1 MGNLLV
7 SQSEEIINAI
17 KSDNDAKLKEYYEQY
32 NIETN
37 REITQGRSAIVL
49 CAIYGSEKCIRFLIE
64 KGNDVNQEDKSDGSS
79 PLIIS
84 AKFNYINI
92 IELLLSNNANVNIK
106 NVHDLTALDM
116 AIIRGNYETAL
127 YLYTKTNLKIE
138 KSLEQYIELNKQ
150 LVCPLFNIE
159 LFYNC
164 LMNKMSIDKVP
175 SFANVSGTKRK
186 QFDGKVPDPNE
197 SWGDFIKRLGRLELY
212 QPPLVDG
219 DKVEK
224 KNSFYMRMQSKLVE
238 MEYGVK
244 IDLKGKKE
252 DIEKNEGNDKI
263 KVVVKNDEER
273 RLTHQLV
280 GDMSGRDSKITEGRV
295 KTGNKDMVIETVKK
309 EINETEEN
317 VRVEPK
323 TEKNVIEVPTTLIMK
338 ENLSA

>member
-1 MGNLLV
+1 MGNLLI
-7 SQSEEIINAI
+7 SQSEEITNAI
-17 KSDNDAKLKEYYEQY
+17 KSDNDAKLKENYEKY

-37 REITQGRSAIVL
+37 GEITQGRSAIVL
-49 CAIYGSEKCIRFLIE
+49 CAIYGSEKCIRLLIE
-64 KGNDVNQEDKSDGSS
+64 KGNDVNIVDKSDGSS

-84 AKFNYINI
+84 SKFNYINI
-92 IELLLSNNANVNIK
+92 IEILLSNNANVNIK
-106 NVHDLTALDM
+106 NVNDLTALDM

-127 YLYTKTNLKIE
+127 YLLTKTNLKIE
-138 KSLEQYIELNKQ
+138 KSLEQYKDLNKQ

-164 LMNKMSIDKVP
+164 LMNKISIDKVP
-175 SFANVSGTKRK
+175 SFANISGTKRK

-197 SWGDFIKRLGRLELY
+197 SWGDFIKRLRRLELY

-252 DIEKNEGNDKI
+252 DIEKNEGNDK
-263 KVVVKNDEER
+263 VVVKNDEER

-280 GDMSGRDSKITEGRV
+280 GDVSGRDSKMTEERV
-295 KTGNKDMVIETVKK
+295 NKDMVIETVKK
-309 EINETEEN
+309 EINDIEEN
-317 VRVEPK
+317 VRVEQK
-323 TEKNVIEVPTTLIMK
+323 TEKNVIEVPATLIMK
-338 ENLSA
+338 EN

>member
-17 KSDNDAKLKEYYEQY
+17 KSDNAAKLKENYEKY

-37 REITQGRSAIVL
+37 GEITQGRSAIVL
-49 CAIYGSEKCIRFLIE
+49 CAIYGSKKCIRFLIE
-64 KGNDVNQEDKSDGSS
+64 KGNDVNIVDKTDESS

-92 IELLLSNNANVNIK
+92 IEILLSNNANVNIK
-106 NVHDLTALDM
+106 NVNDLTALDM
-116 AIIRGNYETAL
+116 AIIRGNYESAL
-127 YLYTKTNLKIE
+127 YLLTKTNLKIE
-138 KSLEQYIELNKQ
+138 KSLEQYRDLNKQ

-164 LMNKMSIDKVP
+164 LMNKISIDKVP
-175 SFANVSGTKRK
+175 SFANISGTKRK
-186 QFDGKVPDPNE
+186 QFDGKVLDPNE
-197 SWGDFIKRLGRLELY
+197 SWGDFIKRLGRLGLY

-252 DIEKNEGNDKI
+252 DIEKNEGNDK
-263 KVVVKNDEER
+263 VVVKNDEER
-273 RLTHQLV
+273 RLKHQLV
-280 GDMSGRDSKITEGRV
+280 GDMSGRDSKMTEERV
-295 KTGNKDMVIETVKK
+295 NKDMVIETVKK
-309 EINETEEN
+309 GD
-317 VRVEPK
+317 
-323 TEKNVIEVPTTLIMK
+323 
-338 ENLSA
+338 

>member
-17 KSDNDAKLKEYYEQY
+17 KSDNDAKLKENYEKY

-37 REITQGRSAIVL
+37 GEITQGRSAIVL
-49 CAIYGSEKCIRFLIE
+49 CAIYGSEKCIRLLIE
-64 KGNDVNQEDKSDGSS
+64 KGNDVNLVDKSDGSS

-84 AKFNYINI
+84 AKFNYRNI
-92 IELLLSNNANVNIK
+92 IEILLSNDSNVNIK
-106 NVHDLTALDM
+106 NVNDLTALDM

-127 YLYTKTNLKIE
+127 YLLTKTNLKIE
-138 KSLEQYIELNKQ
+138 KSLEQYIDLNKQ

-164 LMNKMSIDKVP
+164 LMNKISIDKVP
-175 SFANVSGTKRK
+175 SFANISGTKRK

-252 DIEKNEGNDKI
+252 DIEKNEGNDK
-263 KVVVKNDEER
+263 VVVKNDEER

-280 GDMSGRDSKITEGRV
+280 GDMSGRDSKMTERRV
-295 KTGNKDMVIETVKK
+295 NKDMEIEKVKK
-309 EINETEEN
+309 EINDIEEN
-317 VRVEPK
+317 VRVEQK
-323 TEKNVIEVPTTLIMK
+323 TNVIEVPATLIMK

>member
-17 KSDNDAKLKEYYEQY
+17 KSDNAVKLKENYEKY

-37 REITQGRSAIVL
+37 GEITQGRSAIVL
-49 CAIYGSEKCIRFLIE
+49 CAIYGSEKCIRLLIE
-64 KGNDVNQEDKSDGSS
+64 KGNDVNIVDKCDGSS

-92 IELLLSNNANVNIK
+92 IEILLSYNSNVNIK
-106 NVHDLTALDM
+106 NVNDLTALDM

-127 YLYTKTNLKIE
+127 YLLTKTNLKIE
-138 KSLEQYIELNKQ
+138 KSLEQYKDLNKQ

-164 LMNKMSIDKVP
+164 LMNKISMDKVP
-175 SFANVSGTKRK
+175 SFANISGTKRK

-197 SWGDFIKRLGRLELY
+197 SWGDFIKRLRRLELY

-219 DKVEK
+219 DQVEK

-252 DIEKNEGNDKI
+252 DIEKNEGNDK
-263 KVVVKNDEER
+263 VVVKNDEER

-280 GDMSGRDSKITEGRV
+280 GDMSGRDSKMTEGRV
-295 KTGNKDMVIETVKK
+295 NKDMVIEKVKK

-317 VRVEPK
+317 VRVEQK
-323 TEKNVIEVPTTLIMK
+323 TEKNVIEVPATLIMK
-338 ENLSA
+338 EN

>member
-1 MGNLLV
+1 MGNLLI
-7 SQSEEIINAI
+7 SQSEEITNAI
-17 KSDNDAKLKEYYEQY
+17 KSDNDAKLKENYEKY

-37 REITQGRSAIVL
+37 GEITQGRSAIVL
-49 CAIYGSEKCIRFLIE
+49 CAIYGSEKCIRLLIE
-64 KGNDVNQEDKSDGSS
+64 KGNDVNIVDKSDGSS

-84 AKFNYINI
+84 SKFNYINI
-92 IELLLSNNANVNIK
+92 IEILLSNNANVNTK
-106 NVHDLTALDM
+106 NVNDLTALGM

-127 YLYTKTNLKIE
+127 YLLTKTNLKIE
-138 KSLEQYIELNKQ
+138 KSLEQYIDLNKQ

-164 LMNKMSIDKVP
+164 LMNKISIDKVP
-175 SFANVSGTKRK
+175 SFANISGTKRK

-197 SWGDFIKRLGRLELY
+197 SWGDFIKRLRRLELY

-252 DIEKNEGNDKI
+252 DIEKNEGNDK
-263 KVVVKNDEER
+263 VVVKNDEER

-280 GDMSGRDSKITEGRV
+280 GDVSGRDSKMTEERV
-295 KTGNKDMVIETVKK
+295 NKDMVIETVKK
-309 EINETEEN
+309 EINDIEEN
-317 VRVEPK
+317 VRVEQK
-323 TEKNVIEVPTTLIMK
+323 TEKNVIEVPATLIMK

>member
-1 MGNLLV
+1 MGNLLI
-7 SQSEEIINAI
+7 SQSEEITNAI
-17 KSDNDAKLKEYYEQY
+17 KSDNDAKLKENYEKY

-37 REITQGRSAIVL
+37 GEITQGRSAIVL
-49 CAIYGSEKCIRFLIE
+49 CAIYGSEKCIRLLIE
-64 KGNDVNQEDKSDGSS
+64 KGNDVNIVDKSDGSS

-84 AKFNYINI
+84 SKFNYINI
-92 IELLLSNNANVNIK
+92 IEILLSNNANVNTK
-106 NVHDLTALDM
+106 NVNDLTALGM

-127 YLYTKTNLKIE
+127 YLLTKTNLKIE
-138 KSLEQYIELNKQ
+138 KSLEQYIDLNKQ

-164 LMNKMSIDKVP
+164 LMNKISIDKVP
-175 SFANVSGTKRK
+175 SFANISGTKRK

-197 SWGDFIKRLGRLELY
+197 SWGDFIKRLRRLELY

-252 DIEKNEGNDKI
+252 DIEKNEGNDK
-263 KVVVKNDEER
+263 VVVKNDEER

-280 GDMSGRDSKITEGRV
+280 GDMSGRDSKMTEERV
-295 KTGNKDMVIETVKK
+295 NKDMVIETVKK
-309 EINETEEN
+309 EINDIEEN
-317 VRVEPK
+317 VRVEQK
-323 TEKNVIEVPTTLIMK
+323 TEKNVIEVPATLIMK